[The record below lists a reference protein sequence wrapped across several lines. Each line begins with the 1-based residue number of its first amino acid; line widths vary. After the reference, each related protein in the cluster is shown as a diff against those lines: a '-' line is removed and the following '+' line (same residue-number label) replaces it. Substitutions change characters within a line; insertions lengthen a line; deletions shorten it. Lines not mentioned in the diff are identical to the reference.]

1 MTKLIGIVRV
11 LLPVGFLAILVALEN
26 LSTAIVIFIIWF
38 CMCFVSAKKKWWY
51 VAVFLL
57 GVMLIVLYIT
67 FGDAFRSD
75 RIDIWRNVETHPK
88 GYQVLQGLY
97 AIASGGIFGTGL
109 GDSMQKLGFIPESH
123 NDMIFSIICEELG
136 MVGAGIVIIMF
147 VLLMWRILSSA
158 MTAPDL
164 FSGLIC
170 TGVMIHI
177 AAQVVINIAV
187 VTNSM
192 PSTGI
197 PLPFISYGGTS
208 IMILMAEMG
217 LVLGISTKCKST

>member
-1 MTKLIGIVRV
+1 
-11 LLPVGFLAILVALEN
+11 
-26 LSTAIVIFIIWF
+26 
-38 CMCFVSAKKKWWY
+38 
-51 VAVFLL
+51 
-57 GVMLIVLYIT
+57 
-67 FGDAFRSD
+67 
-75 RIDIWRNVETHPK
+75 
-88 GYQVLQGLY
+88 
-97 AIASGGIFGTGL
+97 
-109 GDSMQKLGFIPESH
+109 MQKLGFIPESH
-123 NDMIFSIICEELG
+123 NDMIFAIVCEELG
-136 MVGAGIVIIMF
+136 MLGAGIVIIMF
-147 VLLMWRILSSA
+147 IFLMWRVFTTA
-158 MTAPDL
+158 MNSPDL

-170 TGVMIHI
+170 SGVMIHI